1 MKTYVYRCTN
11 GGCRKIEY
19 RTGMKKIH
27 LTCPS
32 CGHVMILVEERKEWE
47 KVTVGV
53 TQYLLEII
61 LVPTN
66 FFIFGK
72 KIKNKEIIV
81 VDLVF
86 QF

>member
-32 CGHVMILVEERKEWE
+32 CGHVMILVEERKE
-47 KVTVGV
+47 
-53 TQYLLEII
+53 
-61 LVPTN
+61 
-66 FFIFGK
+66 
-72 KIKNKEIIV
+72 
-81 VDLVF
+81 
-86 QF
+86 